1 MFYFCRWSRTS
12 GRHTSEHGKVNVMAK
27 RGRRERGAAA
37 VEMAL
42 VMPILILLIG
52 GIIDFGRAFMT
63 QVIVT
68 NAAREGTRVAVV
80 TKDYSQVGNITIRA
94 QAAADLDPLT
104 SAVVQVKNNLNDDK
118 ACTTTATTVT
128 VTVSA
133 PFKWYFL
140 GFLPFSLPPT
150 ITGKSVQGC

>member
-1 MFYFCRWSRTS
+1 MSQLRL
-12 GRHTSEHGKVNVMAK
+12 
-27 RGRRERGAAA
+27 RERGAAA

-42 VMPILILLIG
+42 VLPLLILLVG

-63 QVIVT
+63 QVVVT

-80 TKDYSQVGNITIRA
+80 TKDASQLGNVTTRA
-94 QAAADLDPLT
+94 QAAADLNPMA
-104 SAVVQVKNNLNDDK
+104 SATVTVSNNIPDGS

-133 PFKWYFL
+133 PFKWFFL
-140 GFLPFSLPPT
+140 GVLPGTLPST

>member
-1 MFYFCRWSRTS
+1 MSQRRP
-12 GRHTSEHGKVNVMAK
+12 
-27 RGRRERGAAA
+27 RERGAAA

-42 VMPILILLIG
+42 VLPLLILLVG

-63 QVIVT
+63 QVVVT

-80 TKDYSQVGNITIRA
+80 TKDATQLGNVTVRA
-94 QAAADLDPLT
+94 QAAADLNPLA
-104 SAVVQVKNNLNDDK
+104 SATVGVNPAA
-118 ACTTTATTVT
+118 ACTGTDPTVT

-133 PFKWYFL
+133 PFKWFFL
-140 GFLPFSLPPT
+140 GVLPGTLPST